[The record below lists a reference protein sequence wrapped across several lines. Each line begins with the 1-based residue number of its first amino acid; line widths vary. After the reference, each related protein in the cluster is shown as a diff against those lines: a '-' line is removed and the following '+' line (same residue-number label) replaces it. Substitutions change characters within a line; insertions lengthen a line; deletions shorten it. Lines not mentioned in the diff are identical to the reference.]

1 MRDLVYANKSD
12 LVAIA
17 DAIRTKAGTSNSLSF
32 PQGFIDAIN
41 SINGDTNSTVPIS
54 FLVDMGGNLGLS
66 SYDAISGMTWSEYV
80 LSEQNTYFSVSGESV
95 YHQPYHMPYILYY
108 DSNFS
113 NNVKPN
119 DDIID
124 ECTYYAKNALSI

>member
-1 MRDLVYANKSD
+1 MSNLVVANKSD

-17 DAIRTKAGTSNSLSF
+17 DAIRTKAGLSDSLSF

-41 SINGDTNSTVPIS
+41 SISGDTEPAVPIS
-54 FLVDMGGNLGLS
+54 FLVDMGGNLSFS

-80 LSEQNTYFSVSGESV
+80 LSEQNTYFSVYGESV
-95 YHQPYHMPYILYY
+95 YHQPYSILYTLYY

-119 DDIID
+119 DEIID
-124 ECTYYAKNALSI
+124 GCTYYAENALGI